1 MVTCC
6 DSKLYAPQI
15 VRYTILHSVSVSAK
29 RKSSNERT
37 NKLKKPCEEEED
49 GKNVA
54 KFANEVYAI

>member
-1 MVTCC
+1 M
-6 DSKLYAPQI
+6 
-15 VRYTILHSVSVSAK
+15 LHSVSVSAK

-37 NKLKKPCEEEED
+37 NERTQEALRKKE